1 MAIPPRVGIFLI
13 ALNIFLS
20 IFATLGNVL
29 ILVALR
35 NVSSIHPPTK
45 LLFRCLAITD
55 LCVGLLGQPLYIYF
69 WYITIFLDIG
79 NRIVELVY
87 LYLFIIR
94 VLVAVSILTAA
105 AISVDRLLALLLG
118 LRYRPVVTLRRVRV
132 VITCSLLASW
142 WTYRAFIIFSI
153 IVSTFSYT
161 KIFLTLRHQQAQV
174 QGHVQ
179 PEQSSTVR
187 SVLNI
192 ARYKK
197 TVYSVAWI
205 QLAMFA
211 CYGPN
216 IVMAFLWNFGNIDH
230 STEVMVAGEVSLCL
244 IFLNSSLNPVL
255 YCWRIK
261 DIRQEVKN
269 LIRKCL
275 CLKQTTGCYVL
286 TYSGE
291 LHIRSTV
298 WIFLTALNI
307 FLSIFATLGNVLIL
321 IALRNVSSIH
331 PPTKLLFR
339 CLAITDLCVGLLGQ
353 PLYVYNM
360 YITNYLDIG
369 NRIVELVYVCV
380 FIISVSVVV
389 SILTS
394 AAISVDRL
402 LALLLGL
409 RYRHVVTLYRVR
421 VIIACVW
428 FIAVS
433 NASLYCVA
441 SILSHYKL
449 ELASVWTLRAFGIFS
464 IIVSTFLYTKIFFTL
479 RHQQAQVRDHVQPEQ
494 SSRVRSVLNIARY
507 KKTVYSVAWI
517 QFAMLAC
524 YGPDIVMAFL
534 LHFGNVG
541 YSTEVVIA
549 GEISLCLIFLN
560 SSLNPVLYSWRI
572 K

>member
-1 MAIPPRVGIFLI
+1 MSIPPRGGIFLI

-20 IFATLGNVL
+20 MFATLGNVL

-69 WYITIFLDIG
+69 WCITISLDNG

-87 LYLFIIR
+87 VYLFIIR

-132 VITCSLLASW
+132 VITCVWFIAVSNASLYCVGSILFHYESLLASW

-205 QLAMFA
+205 QFAMLA

-216 IVMAFLWNFGNIDH
+216 IVMAFLWRFRIIDY
-230 STEVMVAGEVSLCL
+230 STELMIADDVFLCL

-261 DIRQEVKN
+261 DVRQEVKN
-269 LIRKCL
+269 TIRKCL
-275 CLKQTTGCYVL
+275 CC
-286 TYSGE
+286 
-291 LHIRSTV
+291 
-298 WIFLTALNI
+298 
-307 FLSIFATLGNVLIL
+307 
-321 IALRNVSSIH
+321 
-331 PPTKLLFR
+331 
-339 CLAITDLCVGLLGQ
+339 
-353 PLYVYNM
+353 
-360 YITNYLDIG
+360 
-369 NRIVELVYVCV
+369 
-380 FIISVSVVV
+380 
-389 SILTS
+389 
-394 AAISVDRL
+394 
-402 LALLLGL
+402 
-409 RYRHVVTLYRVR
+409 
-421 VIIACVW
+421 
-428 FIAVS
+428 
-433 NASLYCVA
+433 
-441 SILSHYKL
+441 
-449 ELASVWTLRAFGIFS
+449 
-464 IIVSTFLYTKIFFTL
+464 
-479 RHQQAQVRDHVQPEQ
+479 
-494 SSRVRSVLNIARY
+494 
-507 KKTVYSVAWI
+507 
-517 QFAMLAC
+517 
-524 YGPDIVMAFL
+524 
-534 LHFGNVG
+534 
-541 YSTEVVIA
+541 
-549 GEISLCLIFLN
+549 
-560 SSLNPVLYSWRI
+560 
-572 K
+572 